1 MTLLRAA
8 EAAVATVVV
17 EDITAQACA
26 AARCMR
32 DAATPAEVTP
42 DVSARPILSPAAQA
56 MASQAVLATPGA
68 IHIADMVRRPRSE
81 LRPWGPQP
89 TAVTTTATTRT
100 AIGSATANIRISAEA
115 SYLGQR
121 QRRAN
126 RRLPSHLPLPR
137 LRKHQPSCL
146 TDARL
151 SIGSILE

>member
-42 DVSARPILSPAAQA
+42 DVPARPILSPAAQA

-81 LRPWGPQP
+81 LRPLEPQP

-115 SYLGQR
+115 SYLGGGSEEPT
-121 QRRAN
+121 AA
-126 RRLPSHLPLPR
+126 SHLTCRCLGCANICQAVLPT
-137 LRKHQPSCL
+137 L
-146 TDARL
+146 AY
-151 SIGSILE
+151 